1 MFSVSVSSTRRI
13 ALMLY
18 VRVAASD
25 TAHTSYYHH
34 IPDGHGEEFTSD
46 TTGGPIP
53 QASAPPQEVPPQL
66 PSSPAPCDLPGAKP
80 RPTIPTAPADRPDA
94 QTNASVYDA
103 RSGRRIGS
111 VPASC
116 PLSAPAPPRRQ
127 SKRTTAVACE
137 FCRRRKIACGGPVH
151 GAADSDRTCRCVGP
165 LLPLRAQPRTRS

>member
-1 MFSVSVSSTRRI
+1 MFSVSGSSTRSI
-13 ALMLY
+13 MLMLY

-25 TAHTSYYHH
+25 TAHTSYYQH
-34 IPDGHGEEFTSD
+34 IPDSRVEEFTSD

-53 QASAPPQEVPPQL
+53 QASAPPQEVPLQL
-66 PSSPAPCDLPGAKP
+66 ASSPASYDLPEGKP
-80 RPTIPTAPADRPDA
+80 RPTIPTASADCPDA
-94 QTNASVYDA
+94 HTNASVYDA

-151 GAADSDRTCRCVGP
+151 GAADSDRTCRCVD
-165 LLPLRAQPRTRS
+165 LRMPSRARTRS